1 MPGRRVRD
9 PMRRNV
15 ADIRIGSRD
24 DLGGLVRVA
33 DTGGATG
40 GADACAQVGAEKKGR
55 EEEGERE
62 VMSFIVRLLL
72 LLAFIGVICA
82 VVVSILAVVWMY
94 KKLKQKQ
101 R

>member
-1 MPGRRVRD
+1 
-9 PMRRNV
+9 
-15 ADIRIGSRD
+15 
-24 DLGGLVRVA
+24 
-33 DTGGATG
+33 
-40 GADACAQVGAEKKGR
+40 VGAEKKGR